1 MTARADERNPAILRI
16 DSPHPGTI
24 LAALI
29 NMNQPTGNTVKSV
42 AIGIIGYGTVGQGV
56 VEVLQK
62 NAREIERRCGYHLQV
77 KSVARRDWS
86 GTDTSAL
93 PFTCT
98 TDPFAV
104 ASDPAVDIVIELAGG
119 EHPARELIETALKNG
134 KHVITANKAL
144 IAKHGEALFAL
155 AREKGLELTFEAAVA
170 GGIPVIKVLREG
182 MSGNEVKRVAG
193 IINGTSN

>member
-1 MTARADERNPAILRI
+1 
-16 DSPHPGTI
+16 
-24 LAALI
+24 
-29 NMNQPTGNTVKSV
+29 MNKPTGNIVKSV

-62 NAREIERRCGYHLQV
+62 NARKIERRCGYHLQI

-104 ASDPAVDIVIELAGG
+104 AGDPAVDIVIELAGG

-144 IAKHGEALFAL
+144 IAKHGEVS
-155 AREKGLELTFEAAVA
+155 K
-170 GGIPVIKVLREG
+170 
-182 MSGNEVKRVAG
+182 
-193 IINGTSN
+193 